1 MASKRTYWAI
11 TALGTGPEGFLDGTG
26 VTTAKFMKGVQS
38 VGISTTFNL
47 EQVFQLGQL
56 EIYQDV
62 EDIPDIEISIEKV
75 IDDSQL
81 AYQAGVGQATVGGS
95 VEKLG
100 TEVLRLTEI
109 QNNKVDAYITI
120 QPETAEAAGDT
131 GAGRTTE
138 SYVWCSGMYVS
149 SASFSFP
156 VDGNFTESCTL
167 VGNHKKWYAGGVTKK
182 LVGAPETGPIGAAW
196 TPPTGLHT
204 GDVARRHNFS
214 FTSIPVS
221 IQPTGATDGFKGD
234 AVITSVSVSTDFG
247 REKINH
253 LGGKVPYHRY
263 VTFPIEVT
271 CDIEV
276 VINDAMGQDV
286 DALPLRDQNSG
297 EETIKFGIYD
307 EHIDNSSGISGT
319 ALNLRHVFDLGA
331 KNKLSSITYGGGD
344 TGGGNATY
352 SYSYRNFNKL
362 NINSDIDASNDN
374 TGS

>member
-11 TALGTGPEGFLDGTG
+11 TALGTGPEGIPDGTG
-26 VTTAKFMKGVQS
+26 VTSAVFMKGVQS

-75 IDDSQL
+75 IDDTAL
-81 AYQAGVGQATVGGS
+81 AYQVGVGQATEGGS
-95 VEKLG
+95 TEKLG
-100 TEVLRLTEI
+100 GEHLKLTEI
-109 QNNKVDAYITI
+109 QNNRVDAYITV
-120 QPETAEAAGDT
+120 QPDTAEAAGDT
-131 GAGRTTE
+131 GTGKTTE

-167 VGNHKKWYAGGVTKK
+167 VGNHKKWYTGGATKK
-182 LVGAPETGPIGAAW
+182 LVGAPTT
-196 TPPTGLHT
+196 TPDALHT
-204 GDVARRHNFS
+204 GDVSRRHNFS
-214 FTSIPVS
+214 FTTIPAS

-276 VINDAMGQDV
+276 VINDAMNQDV
-286 DALPLRDQNSG
+286 DALPLRDSNTN
-297 EETIKFGIYD
+297 EESIRFAIYD
-307 EHIDNSSGISGT
+307 DHIDNTTGIQGAGG
-319 ALNLRHVFDLGA
+319 ALNHTFQLGT
-331 KNKLSSITYGGGD
+331 KNKLTSITYGGGD

-362 NINSDIDASNDN
+362 DIWK
-374 TGS
+374 G

>member
-11 TALGTGPEGFLDGTG
+11 TALGTGPEGIPDGTG
-26 VTTAKFMKGVQS
+26 VATAVFMKGVQS

-75 IDDSQL
+75 IDDTAL
-81 AYQAGVGQATVGGS
+81 AYQVGVGQATEGGS
-95 VEKLG
+95 TEKLG
-100 TEVLRLTEI
+100 GEHLKLTEI
-109 QNNKVDAYITI
+109 QNNRVDAYITV
-120 QPETAEAAGDT
+120 QPDTAEAAGDT
-131 GAGRTTE
+131 GTGKTTE

-156 VDGNFTESCTL
+156 VDGNFTESVTL
-167 VGNHKKWYAGGVTKK
+167 VGNHKKWYAGGATKK
-182 LVGAPETGPIGAAW
+182 LVGAPTT
-196 TPPTGLHT
+196 TPDALHT
-204 GDVARRHNFS
+204 GDVSRRHNFS
-214 FTSIPVS
+214 FTTIPAS

-276 VINDAMGQDV
+276 VINDAMYQDV
-286 DALPLRDQNSG
+286 DALPLRDSNTD
-297 EETIKFGIYD
+297 EESIRFAIYD
-307 EHIDNSSGISGT
+307 SHIDNSGGITGT
-319 ALNLRHVFDLGA
+319 GTGLNHTFQLGT
-331 KNKLSSITYGGGD
+331 KNKLTSITYGGGD

-362 NINSDIDASNDN
+362 DIWK
-374 TGS
+374 G

>member
-11 TALGTGPEGFLDGTG
+11 TALGTGPEGIVNGTG
-26 VTTAKFMKGVQS
+26 VTTANFMKGVQS

-75 IDDSQL
+75 IDDTAL
-81 AYQAGVGQATVGGS
+81 AYQAGVGQATEGGS
-95 VEKLG
+95 VEKLADG
-100 TEVLRLTEI
+100 DILKLTEI

-120 QPETAEAAGDT
+120 QPDTAEAAGDT
-131 GAGRTTE
+131 GTGKTTE

-156 VDGNFTESCTL
+156 VDGNFTESVTL
-167 VGNHKKWYAGGVTKK
+167 VGNHKKWYAGGATKK
-182 LVGAPETGPIGAAW
+182 LVGAPTT
-196 TPPTGLHT
+196 TPDALHT
-204 GDVARRHNFS
+204 GDVSKRHNFQ
-214 FTSIPVS
+214 FESIPVS
-221 IQPTGATDGFKGD
+221 IQPAGATDGFRGD
-234 AVITSVSVSTDFG
+234 AVITSVSISTDFG

-276 VINDAMGQDV
+276 VINDAMAQDV
-286 DALPLRDQNSG
+286 DALPLRDQNST
-297 EETIKFGIYD
+297 EEIIKIAIWD
-307 EHIDNSSGISGT
+307 DHIDNAGGIST
-319 ALNLRHVFDLGA
+319 AAATGDRNHLFDLGT

-352 SYSYRNFNKL
+352 SYSYRNFNKM
-362 NINSDIDASNDN
+362 DITYKS
-374 TGS
+374 